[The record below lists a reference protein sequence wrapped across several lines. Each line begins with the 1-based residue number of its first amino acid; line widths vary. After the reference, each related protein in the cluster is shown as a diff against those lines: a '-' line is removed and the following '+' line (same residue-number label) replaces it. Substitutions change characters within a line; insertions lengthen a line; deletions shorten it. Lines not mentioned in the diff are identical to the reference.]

1 MLRTTAQHDPATPSW
16 VRRVVSCEGA
26 LSSSD
31 VPSSSLPGTDPS
43 IVNTS
48 PDELPEE
55 QGSAEARSLREG
67 LPRGFRMRHDAHF
80 VDQLDGTPPSAVLRM
95 LPLGGIDAPSCDD
108 LPGIE
113 ALARSIRQVGIV
125 EPLVVR
131 RSAGR
136 YQVVAGAKRLSAARL
151 AQLERVPC
159 VVRDDLAEEAIG
171 AVTSANAP
179 RARTIDERPRGPF
192 SSTSRERVLD
202 EAIASLAAARTSVEL
217 TLPRSDRLRSRT
229 AADLVRVEL
238 LNTRL
243 ALMAMRLLSGPPLVR
258 RTRENAQH
266 LLDSVLGDL
275 APLVRLSNAHVTV
288 TAAATCPEFALMR
301 PLVAFSLEACI
312 STALTLAG
320 DAPHPSLTLT
330 VAPDPQNTGASY
342 SIRLEGGWLP
352 AETAQRLAD
361 MDWPAHPAGATSA
374 MIVAAAESVARL
386 HDGALDVVTDY
397 EGFGITLTVRGR

>member
-1 MLRTTAQHDPATPSW
+1 
-16 VRRVVSCEGA
+16 
-26 LSSSD
+26 
-31 VPSSSLPGTDPS
+31 
-43 IVNTS
+43 
-48 PDELPEE
+48 
-55 QGSAEARSLREG
+55 
-67 LPRGFRMRHDAHF
+67 MRHDAHF
-80 VDQLDGTPPSAVLRM
+80 VDQLDGTPPPAVLRM

-108 LPGIE
+108 VPGIE

-136 YQVVAGAKRLSAARL
+136 YKVIAGAKRLSAARL

-159 VVRDDLAEEAIG
+159 VVRDDLAEEAMG
-171 AVTSANAP
+171 EVAA
-179 RARTIDERPRGPF
+179 ARVQRPQGLDERPRGPF
-192 SSTSRERVLD
+192 SSTARERVLD

-229 AADLVRVEL
+229 SADLVRAEL

-243 ALMAMRLLSGPPLVR
+243 ALMAMRLLSAPPLVR
-258 RTRENAQH
+258 RTREDARQ
-266 LLDSVLGDL
+266 LLDTVLGDL
-275 APLVRLSNAHVTV
+275 APLVRLSSARVTI
-288 TAAATCPEFALMR
+288 TASQTCPELAVMR
-301 PLVAFSLEACI
+301 PLVSFALEACI
-312 STALTLAG
+312 TIVLTLAG
-320 DAPHPSLTLT
+320 DAPDPALS
-330 VAPDPQNTGASY
+330 VAVSPDSQNTGVCY

-374 MIVAAAESVARL
+374 MVVAAAEFVAKL

-397 EGFGITLTVRGR
+397 EGFGITLTLRGR